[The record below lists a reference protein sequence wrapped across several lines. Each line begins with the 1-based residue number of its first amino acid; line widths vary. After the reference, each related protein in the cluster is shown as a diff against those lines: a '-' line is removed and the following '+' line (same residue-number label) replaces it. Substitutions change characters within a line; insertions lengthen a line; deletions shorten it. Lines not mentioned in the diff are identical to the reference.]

1 MTDKSEKTRWPHLCG
16 HIVDDHHVL
25 PVRVYYEDTDFSGI
39 VYHAAYLKFLERGRT
54 DFLRLRDVHHTEL
67 AAGVHGEAL
76 AFAVRHM
83 DIDFLR
89 SARIDDVLEVHSE
102 IAEIKGARMVLN
114 QRIIRGDEELIRATV
129 TAVVITPEGKPRR
142 VPKELMMRMN
152 GETSE

>member
-1 MTDKSEKTRWPHLCG
+1 MTNKITEANWPDLTG
-16 HIVDDHHVL
+16 RIVDGKHVL

-39 VYHAAYLKFLERGRT
+39 VYHAAYLKFMERGRT